1 MKERLSKMA
10 IPLFIAALMAAI
22 VSPSLSV
29 SLTKGSFK
37 DNFDIMF
44 SESNFKTSDDG
55 QIWFLSLDKISG
67 CGFQTK
73 QRYRF
78 GWSSMRLKL
87 VGGESHTLSDS
98 IIFIFHFFN
107 FLFLHIHKLKFWLVA
122 TSLNFDLLQYTG
134 IHVLKPAKTHNC

>member
-87 VGGESHTLSDS
+87 G
-98 IIFIFHFFN
+98 
-107 FLFLHIHKLKFWLVA
+107 
-122 TSLNFDLLQYTG
+122 YTF
-134 IHVLKPAKTHNC
+134 